1 MLESL
6 NVIETFALSMVV
18 LFLGGLISAKVKVL
32 RKYNIPEPVLGG
44 LVFAILQMI
53 IGYIFDFQIKIDDS
67 MSDTMRLAFFTT
79 IGLSASIKVLLK
91 GGVKVLIFCV
101 VATIFLLIQNTVGVL
116 LAKTMGLDPLVGML
130 AGSMTLSGGHGTGAT
145 FALRF
150 DHLEG
155 AMEIAMA
162 SATVGLILGGV
173 LGGPLSQHLIAKNRL
188 APDEKVRDA
197 QEALK
202 GHGFDEPEL
211 VTPKTMLEMLFVIAV
226 CIVVGALLQ
235 KFVLSIGITLPDFVC
250 TLFIGIIITNIF
262 EVTHLYKVPQQTV
275 DLLGVLSLSIFLT
288 QTLMNLDI
296 RHLTELAAPLIILL
310 SVQVLVLWFYVTMVT
325 YRVMG
330 KDYESAVICSGHTG
344 FGLGATPTAVANM
357 ESIVMRYGAAPRA
370 FLTVTLVGSFF
381 IDVINTLVIETF
393 LKFL

>member
-1 MLESL
+1 M
-6 NVIETFALSMVV
+6 
-18 LFLGGLISAKVKVL
+18 
-32 RKYNIPEPVLGG
+32 
-44 LVFAILQMI
+44 
-53 IGYIFDFQIKIDDS
+53 
-67 MSDTMRLAFFTT
+67 
-79 IGLSASIKVLLK
+79 
-91 GGVKVLIFCV
+91 
-101 VATIFLLIQNTVGVL
+101 
-116 LAKTMGLDPLVGML
+116 
-130 AGSMTLSGGHGTGAT
+130 
-145 FALRF
+145 
-150 DHLEG
+150 
-155 AMEIAMA
+155 
-162 SATVGLILGGV
+162 
-173 LGGPLSQHLIAKNRL
+173 
-188 APDEKVRDA
+188 
-197 QEALK
+197 
-202 GHGFDEPEL
+202 
-211 VTPKTMLEMLFVIAV
+211 
-226 CIVVGALLQ
+226 
-235 KFVLSIGITLPDFVC
+235 LSIGIPLPDFVC